1 MESKIVEKLFYLL
14 RNEIVTNTGN
24 EAIKE
29 SITEQELPELF
40 KLAKK
45 HDLAHII
52 GDVLDKNG
60 LLPENSQARKV
71 FLQERNMAVF
81 RYEQLNYDLERI
93 SASLEEEKI
102 EHIPL
107 KGSVI
112 RKFYPEPW
120 LRTSCDID
128 ILIRES
134 DKERAKEVFENK
146 LNCEYKS
153 TWDYEQSF
161 FTESGTHIELHHS
174 LDCGKFEEKKFLS
187 EIWQNAVAV
196 DGKAYRKELADEWFY
211 FYHFAHMAKHFETGG
226 CGIKPF
232 MDIWILNNRMS
243 KNTQL
248 RNEILEHGGLLAF
261 ANAAERLAR
270 VWFGGLKYDSMTLAL
285 EEYVLHG
292 GVYGNTENRVLIGQ
306 QKKGGKF
313 RYILYRIFLPY
324 EELKNY
330 YPKLNGK
337 KWLTPF
343 YEIKRWFRLI
353 FVKGTAK
360 KSLAELNTS
369 NAVSKETQDK
379 TQKLLQELGLI

>member
-1 MESKIVEKLFYLL
+1 MDSKIVEKLFHLL
-14 RNEIVTNTGN
+14 RNEIVTNT
-24 EAIKE
+24 EDDTLKE

-40 KLAKK
+40 KIAKK
-45 HDLAHII
+45 HDLAHIV
-52 GDVLDKNG
+52 GDSLDKIG
-60 LLPENSQARKV
+60 VLKENSQARKV

-93 SASLEEEKI
+93 SAGLEEEKI

-232 MDIWILNNRMS
+232 MDVWILNNRMP
-243 KNTQL
+243 KNTQ
-248 RNEILEHGGLLAF
+248 RRYGILERGGLLEF
-261 ANAAERLAR
+261 AKASEKLAEI
-270 VWFGGLKYDSMTLAL
+270 WFSGQVYDDLSLKL
-285 EEYVLHG
+285 EEYVLYG

-324 EELKNY
+324 DELKNY

-337 KWLTPF
+337 KWLTPIYQF
-343 YEIKRWFRLI
+343 KRWFRLV

-369 NAVSKETQDK
+369 NAVSKDTQDK
-379 TQKLLQELGLI
+379 TQKLLRDLGLM

>member
-1 MESKIVEKLFYLL
+1 MNSKKIIFELL
-14 RNEIVTNTGN
+14 KSSLRAEELDDTL
-24 EAIKE
+24 KE
-29 SITEQELPELF
+29 SITEQDLVAIY

-45 HDLAHII
+45 HDLAHIV
-52 GDVLDKNG
+52 GDSLDKIG
-60 LLPENSQARKV
+60 VLKENSQARKV

-93 SASLEEEKI
+93 SAGLEEEKI

-128 ILIRES
+128 ILIRDC
-134 DKERAKEVFENK
+134 DKERAKEIFEHK

-161 FTESGTHIELHHS
+161 FTESGVHIELHHS
-174 LDCGKFEEKKFLS
+174 LDCGRFQVGEFLG
-187 EIWQNAVAV
+187 EIWQNAVAL

-211 FYHFAHMAKHFETGG
+211 FYHFAHMAKHFEAGG

-232 MDIWILNNRMS
+232 MDIWILNNRMP
-243 KNTQL
+243 KNTQ
-248 RNEILEHGGLLAF
+248 RRDEILERGGLLEF
-261 ANAAERLAR
+261 AKACEKLAR
-270 VWFGGLKYDSMTLAL
+270 TWFSNQEYDEMSLNL

-324 EELKNY
+324 DELKNY

-343 YEIKRWFRLI
+343 YQLKRWFRLV

-369 NAVSKETQDK
+369 NAVSKDTQDK
-379 TQKLLQELGLI
+379 TQKLLQDLGLV